1 MKKLIILLALLSAL
15 LSVFCFADDV
25 DMRLYITKEATET
38 DAQMYHGAKY
48 EPKVGAY
55 LGMYAEADSALHN
68 PMTGNPFYF
77 YSVPRLTHKKHAF
90 YMVYMPYKSVEFNH
104 YKSHYLRAKKSG
116 CAMQVALQPVN
127 GLHEVVDD
135 DYLHRLAEQA
145 KQTEI
150 PIFLRFANEMN
161 ATSSTW
167 GADKSLYIKKFR
179 LVAKVMHKEAPN
191 VVMCWSPNDWG
202 HNGFDDAAGWYPGDQ
217 YVDWVSDR
225 IATIYNAYADRKPI
239 YLAEGAPVQ
248 NVEFETTDVTHSAA
262 KDLKEFYDEIAR
274 RYPAVKAVF
283 YWDNEETTGAK
294 RKCYISNN
302 PTMLNAYKASIADDY
317 FLSNVGDNSKVIYSD
332 ITVSDCPQIEGRG
345 QEISCFI
352 GNRSLTTHKVR
363 YYINDLYRGE
373 SVGSPYD
380 ILLNFGPYAGQTVT
394 LAAESYGTNGALIKR
409 VEQQLN
415 IVGENPYHFS
425 GGRR

>member
-217 YVDWVSDR
+217 YVDWVGVSAYPPYLANGESKHHTKFSDR

-239 YLAEGAPVQ
+239 YLAEGAP
-248 NVEFETTDVTHSAA
+248 
-262 KDLKEFYDEIAR
+262 
-274 RYPAVKAVF
+274 
-283 YWDNEETTGAK
+283 DN
-294 RKCYISNN
+294 RC
-302 PTMLNAYKASIADDY
+302 
-317 FLSNVGDNSKVIYSD
+317 
-332 ITVSDCPQIEGRG
+332 
-345 QEISCFI
+345 
-352 GNRSLTTHKVR
+352 
-363 YYINDLYRGE
+363 
-373 SVGSPYD
+373 
-380 ILLNFGPYAGQTVT
+380 
-394 LAAESYGTNGALIKR
+394 
-409 VEQQLN
+409 
-415 IVGENPYHFS
+415 
-425 GGRR
+425 